1 MCRERH
7 SNRKDLHVKVRPADL
22 DAPTL
27 VDRISADLLDHLIVC
42 RTCSVIFAAQEHSL
56 GEVGCVEGRR
66 TQCAKTIEERET
78 LALGSGVH
86 RRRQWGTRGK
96 VNAEALSITRLSM
109 RSADSSTPS

>member
-27 VDRISADLLDHLIVC
+27 VDRISAELLDHLIVC

-66 TQCAKTIEERET
+66 ISSQVKLRWQNEDRF
-78 LALGSGVH
+78 LPF
-86 RRRQWGTRGK
+86 GT
-96 VNAEALSITRLSM
+96 
-109 RSADSSTPS
+109 